1 MLRASIQE
9 AIRMLLV
16 GMGTPHFLALRFQDA
31 WVSHQIPSW
40 KCLEKRWRCPLR
52 RGEESLGLWNS
63 KNAGFCSY
71 SKPMKRTRVPWKQY
85 KNYDVVDATA
95 VCANVTNVCM
105 FHYNSSA
112 VPVPL
117 WWNVVWNHV
126 SKKLCGHRLMP
137 HVGEK
142 EKEKEI
148 LEEVL
153 RVRVPE
159 TIRMHELHHRHTEG
173 KALWVL

>member
-1 MLRASIQE
+1 MGFASNSQLEVLGKKMKVPPKAGGGI
-9 AIRMLLV
+9 LGV
-16 GMGTPHFLALRFQDA
+16 TG
-31 WVSHQIPSW
+31 IP
-40 KCLEKRWRCPLR
+40 
-52 RGEESLGLWNS
+52 

-95 VCANVTNVCM
+95 VCATVTNVCM

-126 SKKLCGHRLMP
+126 SKKLCGHWLMP

-159 TIRMHELHHRHTEG
+159 TIRMHELHDRHTEG